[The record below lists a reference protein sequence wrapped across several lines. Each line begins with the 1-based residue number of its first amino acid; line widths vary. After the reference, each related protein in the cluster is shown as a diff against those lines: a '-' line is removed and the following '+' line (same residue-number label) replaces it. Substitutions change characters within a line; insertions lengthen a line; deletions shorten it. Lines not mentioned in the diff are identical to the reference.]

1 MRRSGNKI
9 VAATLA
15 GALLLGSS
23 AAVAQTAAPAPVQSS
38 QVSWTTLSMLNAAG
52 SAALAQ
58 GTTQPGPAPE
68 AQQPAP
74 PPGYEGNAYVG
85 VPYPVIGVLLA
96 TFAMGVYI

>member
-1 MRRSGNKI
+1 
-9 VAATLA
+9 
-15 GALLLGSS
+15 
-23 AAVAQTAAPAPVQSS
+23 
-38 QVSWTTLSMLNAAG
+38 MLNAAG

-58 GTTQPGPAPE
+58 GTAQPGPAPE

-96 TFAMGVYI
+96 TFAMGVYILTKNHHGTFSFPQPPPNSPG